1 MEITD
6 VNLRRLQQSLSGS
19 TSSNNSSSNS
29 SRQAQS
35 ISSTHNKS
43 TFPASASGGFQQPPP
58 THESMHS
65 NSGSTCYQQ
74 SAPVVAQK
82 VHHEPPPNYEQV
94 ANDEVNTLIP
104 PIPSSFPEI
113 DKMSLSEVKQ
123 VVDDEKVLET
133 FIENTA
139 AVKTLRELKQS
150 IEASNVD
157 VAKSNLLDH
166 EEIVKEVCAEVA
178 TLERELDTKIEQYKK
193 LDAERLELTHPPDK
207 QEAIKELNKAKKDAY
222 RESEEMAEE
231 WVESGEGG
239 NVSDFVKRFMDVRIL
254 YHARAAKAERLEMS
268 M

>member
-1 MEITD
+1 VYAVIHHFQLTPPQVMEITD
-6 VNLRRLQQSLSGS
+6 ANLRRLQQSLSGS
-19 TSSNNSSSNS
+19 TSSNNSSN

-35 ISSTHNKS
+35 TSSHNNK
-43 TFPASASGGFQQPPP
+43 
-58 THESMHS
+58 
-65 NSGSTCYQQ
+65 
-74 SAPVVAQK
+74 
-82 VHHEPPPNYEQV
+82 PPPNYEQV

-123 VVDDEKVLET
+123 VVDDEKVLER
-133 FIENTA
+133 FVENTA

-166 EEIVKEVCAEVA
+166 EEIVKEVCTEVGS
-178 TLERELDTKIEQYKK
+178 LQQELDKKIEQYKK

-239 NVSDFVKRFMDVRIL
+239 NVSDFVKRFMDVRVL
-254 YHARAAKAERLEMS
+254 YHTRAAKAERLEMS